1 MKNVKLSISETQLR
15 LIKINAKR
23 AIERNRK
30 LIEEEKKNVNSKG
43 VPYNRYIIKR
53 LEFHIEELE
62 DLVRSIDLKLNLR
75 LIKNGAFS

>member
-1 MKNVKLSISETQLR
+1 MKNVKLAISETQLR

-30 LIEEEKKNVNSKG
+30 LIEEEEKNVNSKG
-43 VPYNRYIIKR
+43 IPYNYYIIKR

-62 DLVRSIDLKLNLR
+62 DLVRSVDLKLNLR